1 MALPHFLT
9 MVVGVSFEL
18 HDTWSTINTLKSNKR
33 NSYILQETSNLMLKY
48 KGILTTP
55 YDVVSYVLC
64 YIGMLTGPYYTYRT
78 YNDMLNGWPPR
89 APGLSFGPLWRRLQ
103 EAPFFGV
110 TYLICSQ
117 FVSFD
122 DLRDPEFQEGSLVS
136 RLVYLGALFFVYR
149 TRLYFAWIMG
159 ECVCMSAGLGAYPAI
174 SRPAVGEG
182 PTDLVA
188 LDRWMSQIDPKE
200 KAGIQH
206 INEDYHFL
214 VDDINSNISDDDP
227 VVIESRS
234 HFYNYATVQ
243 AVSAWKCE
251 FSPTMR
257 ESFRAWNQTLY
268 YWMDRYIYRRCFG
281 PWFIRS
287 VATLLVNSLWYGV
300 QPVYFMAHS
309 TLPLISMAEDGMATA
324 TAFCGFSLPPGG
336 LTFLRWFF
344 RMRSL
349 DYLAAGWIVLSL
361 EDTCVL
367 WSSLGYF
374 VQVIGFLLALVHLT
388 LGKFVSAFERW
399 TVENPGE
406 DVAEITARNL
416 SQTGKAWEPPVID
429 TYI

>member
-1 MALPHFLT
+1 
-9 MVVGVSFEL
+9 
-18 HDTWSTINTLKSNKR
+18 
-33 NSYILQETSNLMLKY
+33 
-48 KGILTTP
+48 
-55 YDVVSYVLC
+55 
-64 YIGMLTGPYYTYRT
+64 MLTGPYYTYRT
-78 YNDMLNGWPPR
+78 YHDMLNGWPQK

-110 TYLICSQ
+110 AYLICSQ

-122 DLRDPEFQEGSLVS
+122 TSRELWVRCITPQLYKYILTATLYVFDNEDLRDPEFQKGSLVS
-136 RLVYLGALFFVYR
+136 LLVYLGALFFAYR

-159 ECVCMSAGLGAYPAI
+159 ECVCMSVGLGAYPAI

-200 KAGIQH
+200 KSTIQYE
-206 INEDYHFL
+206 NEEHLSL
-214 VDDINSNISDDDP
+214 VSDINSYIIDDDP

-243 AVSAWKCE
+243 AVSVWKCE
-251 FSPTMR
+251 FSPTVR

-268 YWMDRYIYRRCFG
+268 YWMDRYMYRRCFG

-287 VATLLVNSLWYGV
+287 VATLLVNSLWYGI
-300 QPVYFMAHS
+300 QPIYFIAHL
-309 TLPLISMAEDGMATA
+309 TLPMISLAEDGMATVM
-324 TAFCGFSLPPGG
+324 AFCGFSLPPGG
-336 LTFLRWFF
+336 LAFLRWFF
-344 RMRSL
+344 RMRSF

-374 VQVIGFLLALVHLT
+374 VQTIGFLLGLAHLT

-429 TYI
+429 TYL